1 MEVKDEAVRALLMKL
16 VGSAGGPELTW
27 CEPCF
32 ASSVRRVATHRR
44 VYQYGLDTDPLLCSR
59 CAVEWGRKGTVVPLE
74 YGPELERVLSFY
86 PLPEDPKAYDVP

>member
-16 VGSAGGPELTW
+16 AQGYDLEWCGP
-27 CEPCF
+27 CH
-32 ASSVRRVATHRR
+32 ASSVRRLATHMQVTPYVADRD
-44 VYQYGLDTDPLLCSR
+44 VLLCSA
-59 CAVEWGRKGTVVPLE
+59 CAQKRRVIRATVVPLD